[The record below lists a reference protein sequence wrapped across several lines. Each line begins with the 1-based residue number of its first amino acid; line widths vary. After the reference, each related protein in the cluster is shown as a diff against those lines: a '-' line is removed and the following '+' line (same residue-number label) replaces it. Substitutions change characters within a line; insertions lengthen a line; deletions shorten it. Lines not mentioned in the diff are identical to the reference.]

1 MFITWPDMWYHSSQ
15 DTPDK
20 QDPTQYKRAAV
31 VGVGAMAVLATGGD
45 ELATKVTAE
54 TLARGSERVGEAQ
67 RKATSYLADARD
79 AAALSAAYREGW
91 LAVKHQATVE
101 KQVIR
106 SSKVLYVDPAAAEK
120 KLAPVESAID
130 KVTLA
135 VHEETRAMY
144 ALAAGRVQGTAAPTG
159 DPILS
164 DAERMAARTVVEPTA
179 PAGGRGA
186 GGGRGGGG
194 GGRGAAA
201 AGPAVPQHM
210 NAELTILINQRKT
223 VLEIRDFL
231 SAEFEPLPLD
241 TLMAVLKAREASG
254 ALKLVEQADKSADGK
269 KPTVKK

>member
-1 MFITWPDMWYHSSQ
+1 VSELTRERVRYRANGYQPVFNITSPNGSNDAFYIKIDQHYGSSDHVTYMQYGIPSVMFITWPDMWYHSSQ

-20 QDPTQYKRAAV
+20 QDPTQFKRAAV

-79 AAALSAAYREGW
+79 AAGLRAAYREGW
-91 LAVKHQATVE
+91 LAVKHQAAIE

-130 KVTLA
+130 RVTLA
-135 VHEETRAMY
+135 VHEETRTMY

-164 DAERMAARTVVEPTA
+164 DA
-179 PAGGRGA
+179 
-186 GGGRGGGG
+186 
-194 GGRGAAA
+194 
-201 AGPAVPQHM
+201 
-210 NAELTILINQRKT
+210 
-223 VLEIRDFL
+223 
-231 SAEFEPLPLD
+231 
-241 TLMAVLKAREASG
+241 
-254 ALKLVEQADKSADGK
+254 
-269 KPTVKK
+269 

>member
-1 MFITWPDMWYHSSQ
+1 M
-15 DTPDK
+15 
-20 QDPTQYKRAAV
+20 
-31 VGVGAMAVLATGGD
+31 GGD

-144 ALAAGRVQGTAAPTG
+144 ALAAGRVQGPARPAS
-159 DPILS
+159 DPALT
-164 DAERMAARTVVEPTA
+164 DAERVAARTVVEPTA

-186 GGGRGGGG
+186 GGGRG
-194 GGRGAAA
+194 AAA
-201 AGPAVPQHM
+201 TGPAVPQHM
-210 NAELTILINQRKT
+210 NAELTILINQRRT

-254 ALKLVEQADKSADGK
+254 ALKLVAQPEKPADAK
-269 KPTVKK
+269 KPTGKN